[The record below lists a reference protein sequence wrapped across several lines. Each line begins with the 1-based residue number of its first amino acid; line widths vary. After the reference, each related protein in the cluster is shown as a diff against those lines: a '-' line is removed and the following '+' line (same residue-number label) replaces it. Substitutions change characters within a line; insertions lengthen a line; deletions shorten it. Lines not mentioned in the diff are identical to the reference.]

1 MADLQVPSAERDQ
14 CPITGLPARY
24 RDPQTLTPYAT
35 LAAYH
40 ALRAMVDSQAFVWSE
55 SLGAYTAAANFGIM
69 RDVEASWARRPQPK
83 DALPRYAA
91 AGPTA
96 PAHRAGTFGNIAA
109 AQPVPRAPRQRQ
121 PQTNE
126 NPYKIEY
133 AHSGGSGRGQRGR
146 SSIGDGT
153 SDLPPPPP
161 PSAMHPVAVAA
172 PPPPPSAMHPVPIAA
187 PMPPLPQ
194 AEPVQVQAPASYGLQ
209 PTVAPE
215 PYSTD
220 NVYRVPAGSTAPITT
235 PQPMY
240 AAQQQQL
247 PPPPSSSSPSLV
259 GTSSAPQA
267 RSIQLGSGRSGAFG
281 GGVGGASMSGQ
292 PSSPFSAAPPQ
303 MTTAGLP
310 LPGTLPPL
318 PPQL

>member
-1 MADLQVPSAERDQ
+1 
-14 CPITGLPARY
+14 
-24 RDPQTLTPYAT
+24 
-35 LAAYH
+35 
-40 ALRAMVDSQAFVWSE
+40 MVDSQAFVWSE

-69 RDVEASWARRPQPK
+69 RDVEASWARRPQPT

-91 AGPTA
+91 AGPIP
-96 PAHRAGTFGNIAA
+96 PAHKAGTFGNIAA

-146 SSIGDGT
+146 SSIGEGT
-153 SDLPPPPP
+153 SDLPPQPP

-172 PPPPPSAMHPVPIAA
+172 PPPPPSAMHPVPVATPVPA
-187 PMPPLPQ
+187 PHQ
-194 AEPVQVQAPASYGLQ
+194 VEPVQTQAPASSSYGLQ

-220 NVYRVPAGSTAPITT
+220 NVYRTQAAATPPVTT

-240 AAQQQQL
+240 PAQQ
-247 PPPPSSSSPSLV
+247 PPTSSSSPSLV
-259 GTSSAPQA
+259 GTSAAPQA

-281 GGVGGASMSGQ
+281 GGGGAMPGQ
-292 PSSPFSAAPPQ
+292 TSSPFSAAPPQ
-303 MTTAGLP
+303 MTPAGLP